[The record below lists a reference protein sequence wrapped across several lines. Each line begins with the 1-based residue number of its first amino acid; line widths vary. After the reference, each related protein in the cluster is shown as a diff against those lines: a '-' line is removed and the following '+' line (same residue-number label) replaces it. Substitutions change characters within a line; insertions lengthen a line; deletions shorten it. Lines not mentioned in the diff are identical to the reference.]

1 MFWVCVCEWHVW
13 EDIEI
18 LLKLCH
24 QLVKKNWGICDSDK
38 LAAEEAA
45 AKKAA
50 EEKAARDLGL
60 FLSHIHRRIFL
71 QVIVSAV
78 FVICYFTA
86 PVLWLR

>member
-1 MFWVCVCEWHVW
+1 VGVCVRHVW
-13 EDIEI
+13 EEIEI

-24 QLVKKNWGICDSDK
+24 KLVKKNWGICDSDK

-50 EEKAARDLGL
+50 EEKAARDLGT
-60 FLSHIHRRIFL
+60 FLSRIHRCVCL

-78 FVICYFTA
+78 FGNLS
-86 PVLWLR
+86 VLLCHSTIAVA